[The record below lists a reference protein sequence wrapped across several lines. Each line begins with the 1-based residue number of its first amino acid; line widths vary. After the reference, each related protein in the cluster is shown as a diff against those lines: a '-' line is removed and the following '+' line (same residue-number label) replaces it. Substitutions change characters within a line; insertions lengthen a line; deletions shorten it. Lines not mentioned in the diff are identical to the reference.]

1 MEYLRTENK
10 NLEEKIEM
18 MNDVINGLKKENEVI
33 KKLNQDKFMADK
45 HIIE

>member
-33 KKLNQDKFMADK
+33 KKLN
-45 HIIE
+45 